1 MGVTIRSSSRIPETV
16 RVLRELGAHQIKVGV
31 FGEDGSELVTIARAN
46 EFGVTIKPK
55 NRKFLAI
62 PSKLARG
69 RKPREFTDLRFVR
82 TKNGGL
88 LVKDTVKRGGQ
99 ARSDIY
105 FYLVKEVTI
114 PERSFI
120 RAGFDENVDVMTN
133 KIKQYMN
140 MVIAGRISADTF
152 LNMIG
157 MEWAGKMQLHLRN
170 LSSPP
175 NAPITKENKGSSN
188 PLVNTG
194 RLVGAIRHKIE

>member
-1 MGVTIRSSSRIPETV
+1 MGVTIRSSSRVPETV
-16 RVLRELGAHQIKVGV
+16 RLLRELGAHKIKVGV

-55 NRKFLAI
+55 NGKYLTI
-62 PSKLARG
+62 PSKLAKG
-69 RKPREFTDLRFVR
+69 KGAREFQDLRFVP

-99 ARSDIY
+99 VRSDIY

-120 RAGFDENVDVMTN
+120 RAGFDNNVDFMMN

-140 MVIAGRISADTF
+140 MVIAGRLSADTF

-175 NAPITKENKGSSN
+175 NAAITKENKGSSN